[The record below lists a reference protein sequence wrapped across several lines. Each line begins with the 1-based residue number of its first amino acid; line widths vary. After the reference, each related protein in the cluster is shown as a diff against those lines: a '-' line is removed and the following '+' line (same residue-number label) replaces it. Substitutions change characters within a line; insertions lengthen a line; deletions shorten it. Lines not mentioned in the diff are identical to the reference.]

1 MRLVR
6 LAGLFGASSR
16 HVSRH
21 GTLTADLVRRAE
33 EFVLIGYC
41 QNVFECH
48 RLLGKLQSKGVC
60 PINVILHG
68 MLGKRGIMP
77 GAAYENQV
85 TSSPESDMLLKRS
98 LS

>member
-6 LAGLFGASSR
+6 LAGLSSR

-21 GTLTADLVRRAE
+21 ATLTADLVRRAE
-33 EFVLIGYC
+33 DFVLIGYC

-60 PINVILHG
+60 PNNVILHG
-68 MLGKRGIMP
+68 QERDYAGGSAR
-77 GAAYENQV
+77 E
-85 TSSPESDMLLKRS
+85 SSHQFTKV
-98 LS
+98 